1 MIRFLLFCRF
11 EDGRRERAISC
22 NPQRQC
28 RQGIPARGQ
37 TDGYWGYDFLDH
49 REGICHIGCWAHS
62 RRKFMDVVKAQGK
75 NHKTG
80 SADIALKY
88 IKELYRIEQ
97 EAKRLNYSPEN
108 VSWLI

>member
-1 MIRFLLFCRF
+1 
-11 EDGRRERAISC
+11 
-22 NPQRQC
+22 
-28 RQGIPARGQ
+28 
-37 TDGYWGYDFLDH
+37 
-49 REGICHIGCWAHS
+49 
-62 RRKFMDVVKAQGK
+62 MDVVKAQGK